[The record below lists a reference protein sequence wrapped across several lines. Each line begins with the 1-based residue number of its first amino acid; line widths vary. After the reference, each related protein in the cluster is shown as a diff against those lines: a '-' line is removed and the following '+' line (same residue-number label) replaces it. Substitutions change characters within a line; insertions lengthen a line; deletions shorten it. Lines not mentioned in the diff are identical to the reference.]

1 MLNLETQLKLDKS
14 TIEAT
19 NLCDR
24 FTRDDLDSIGRFVI
38 EGYKRDLESR
48 KRWEKRMQAAMDL
61 ALQIQKDKN
70 FPWPGCANI
79 AFPLVTV
86 AALQWHARA
95 YPALVNGTNIVK
107 CRVIGSDPD
116 GKKRDAADRVSTHMS
131 YQVLEED
138 ESWEEQHDRML
149 ISVPIVGSAFK
160 KSYYSSSKGHNVSE
174 LVLAQDLVVNYFAKS
189 VEECDRKTHRIPL
202 TRNDIHERVVRG
214 VYYDVLE
221 EEWFSGIPAPKT
233 DAYAAR
239 VDVRTGEAPPQPD
252 ETTPYRGLEQH
263 VNIDL
268 DGDGYAEPYIIT
280 VEEDSECVLRIVTRF
295 EEQDIERIRGR
306 IASIKPI
313 EYFTKYGFIPS
324 PDGGIYDI
332 GFGIL
337 LGPLNESVN
346 SIINQLVDAGTMATT
361 AGGFLGRGVKIRGG
375 NYTFA
380 PLEWKRVDSSGDD
393 LQKNIV
399 PLPVREPSAVLLQ
412 LLPLL
417 INYTNRVSGAND
429 AMSGE
434 NPGQNTPAETTRS
447 MVEQGQKIYNAIF
460 KRIWRSMKGEFKKLF
475 ILNARYLDNEA
486 YYGTGALDVVYR
498 ADYLGPER
506 SIVPAADPN
515 LSSDTQRIQQAVAIK
530 QASMGTA
537 GYDHE
542 QVEINFLKALNVDG
556 WERMYPGAQKTGPMP
571 NPKIEIEKIK
581 AQGKELAVKA
591 KMAELAAKLQ
601 EDQRVNTAKI
611 ELLKAQ
617 AVKALSEVKS
627 AEGEQRLKQIEVQ
640 IQAEEAKHS
649 ALQGYLDLAL
659 KGIGQDND
667 HQLGMA
673 GLEAAQS
680 NKAANGGS
688 QPQR

>member
-1 MLNLETQLKLDKS
+1 MLNLDTKLSLNKA

-19 NLCDR
+19 NLCDK
-24 FTRDDLDSIGRFVI
+24 FTEDELGHIGRFVI
-38 EGYKRDLESR
+38 DGYKRDLQSR
-48 KRWEKRMQAAMDL
+48 SKWEKRMQAAMDL
-61 ALQIQKDKN
+61 ALQVQKDKN

-95 YPALVNGTNIVK
+95 YPALVSGTNIVK

-116 GKKRDAADRVSTHMS
+116 GKKRESADRVSTHMS

-160 KSYYSSSKGHNVSE
+160 KSYYSSSKGHNLSE

-189 VEECDRKTHRIPL
+189 VEECDRKTHKIPL
-202 TRNDIHERVVRG
+202 TRNDIHERIVRG
-214 VYYDVLE
+214 VYRDVFE
-221 EEWFSGIPAPKT
+221 ESWFTETPTPKT
-233 DAYAAR
+233 DNMAAR
-239 VDVRTGEAPPQPD
+239 ADVRTGEAPPQPD

-263 VNIDL
+263 VNLDL
-268 DGDGYAEPYIIT
+268 DGDGYAEPYIVT
-280 VEEDSECVLRIVTRF
+280 VEEESECVLRIVTRF

-306 IASIKPI
+306 IASIRSI

-380 PLEWKRVDSSGDD
+380 PLEWKRVDSTGDD

-412 LLPLL
+412 LLPIL

-475 ILNARYLDNEA
+475 ILNARYLDPEA
-486 YYGTGALDVVYR
+486 HYGSGALDVVYR
-498 ADYLGPER
+498 SDYLGPER

-515 LSSDTQRIQQAVAIK
+515 LSSDTMRIQQAMAIK
-530 QASMGTA
+530 QASMSSP

-556 WERMYPGAQKTGPMP
+556 WERMYPGVQKTGPMP

-581 AQGKELAVKA
+581 AQSKELAIKA
-591 KMAELAAKLQ
+591 KMSEIAAKIQADQ
-601 EDQRVNTAKI
+601 EVNKAKI

-617 AVKALSEVKS
+617 AAKAMSDASS
-627 AEGEQRLKQIEVQ
+627 AQGAQRLKEFEAQ
-640 IQAEEAKHS
+640 IQAEESKHN
-649 ALQGYLDLAL
+649 ALQGYLELAL
-659 KGIGQDND
+659 KGMENQDD
-667 HQLGMA
+667 HKLGMA

-680 NKAANGGS
+680 NKAGS
-688 QPQR
+688 GNPSSQG